1 VPVRFEFDPNKSRAN
16 RDKHGIDFIEAQQLW
31 NDPDLI
37 EIPSRS
43 LDEVRLMVIG
53 KVQDKI
59 WSAIV
64 TERDNRIRIISVRRS
79 REKEMEI
86 YEKAKS
92 V

>member
-1 VPVRFEFDPNKSRAN
+1 MRFEFDPNKSRTN
-16 RDKHGIDFIEAQQLW
+16 QDKHGIDFIEAQQLW
-31 NDPDLI
+31 YDPDLI

-43 LDEVRLMVIG
+43 LDEARFVIIG
-53 KVQDKI
+53 KITEKA

-64 TERDNRIRIISVRRS
+64 TYRNDCIRIISVRRS
-79 REKEMEI
+79 REMGVEI

>member
-1 VPVRFEFDPNKSRAN
+1 MVRFEFDPNKSRTN
-16 RDKHGIDFIEAQQLW
+16 QDKHGIDFIEAQQLW

-43 LDEVRLMVIG
+43 LDEERFMIIG
-53 KVQDKI
+53 KILEKA

-64 TERDNRIRIISVRRS
+64 TYRNNYIRIISVRRS

-92 V
+92 N